1 MGSNDATRT
10 ELHPIRDTSGSARP
24 RTRGR
29 TLSTPT
35 WKRWTT
41 LVPVVAVLA
50 LGVTWGRDLSFVI
63 ELLLSVLLGLAVL
76 AAVHHAEVVAHRVG
90 EPFGSLVLAVAV
102 TVIEVA
108 LIVTLM
114 VSGGSETETLAR
126 DTVFA
131 AVMITCNGIAGLAL
145 LVGALRYHT
154 THFNAEGAGAALAT
168 VATLATTCLVLPSF
182 TTSAKGP
189 VFSTSQLAF
198 AAVASLVLYLMFV
211 LTQTVRHRDFF
222 LPVTSEGRP
231 VSEHEHAEP
240 PSDREAASSLVLLLV
255 ALVGVVGLAKIES
268 KPIEELVV
276 EAGLPHSFVGVVI
289 ALLVLLP
296 ETLAATRAARRDR
309 IQTSL
314 NLAYGSA
321 MASIGL
327 TIPTIA
333 LATIWVDTPLVLGLG
348 GTQIVLLALTVIV
361 SVLTVVPGRATRLQG
376 GVHLVL
382 LAAFVF
388 LAMQP

>member
-1 MGSNDATRT
+1 M
-10 ELHPIRDTSGSARP
+10 L
-24 RTRGR
+24 
-29 TLSTPT
+29 
-35 WKRWTT
+35 RWTT
-41 LVPVVAVLA
+41 SVPIVAVLVLVA
-50 LGVTWGRDLSFVI
+50 VWGRDLDVVV
-63 ELLLSVLLGLAVL
+63 ELVVAVVLAGAVL
-76 AAVHHAEVVAHRVG
+76 TAVHHAEVVAHRVG

-114 VSGGSETETLAR
+114 VSGGPETDSLAR

-131 AVMITCNGIAGLAL
+131 AVMITCNGIVGLAL
-145 LVGALRYHT
+145 LLGAIRFHT
-154 THFNAEGAGAALAT
+154 THFNAEGTGAALAT
-168 VATLATTCLVLPSF
+168 VATLATTCLVLPTF
-182 TTSAKGP
+182 TTSARGP
-189 VFSTSQLAF
+189 VFSGSQLAF
-198 AAVASLVLYLMFV
+198 AAIASLVLYLMFV

-222 LPVTSEGRP
+222 LPVTAEGNLLQDD
-231 VSEHEHAEP
+231 EHAEP
-240 PSDREAASSLVLLLV
+240 PSSSTALRSLGLLV
-255 ALVGVVGLAKIES
+255 VSLIAVVGLAKIES
-268 KPIEELVV
+268 KPIEDLVV

-296 ETLAATRAARRDR
+296 ETLAATRAARRER
-309 IQTSL
+309 VQTSL

-333 LATIWVDTPLVLGLG
+333 VATIWLDTPLVLGLG
-348 GTQIVLLALTVIV
+348 GTQIVLLSLTVVV